1 MVLPTIINSLIYLQ
15 EVMGPDLRFYP
26 SMVLMMKNERC
37 GHFVADNLTQQ
48 AQLTACGQIVAKAMT
63 TIGLSGDHS
72 FLFVSDCKETLD
84 MCDTKVHFP
93 SELTSELFWCR
104 KFCRPF
110 CPMVCPET
118 VWVVFSAK
126 ILYENLSICFV
137 YSGSCPEVSV
147 IEGKSPS
154 YYFDNTTI

>member
-1 MVLPTIINSLIYLQ
+1 MPVHVFYRSSTGDDGEGYLFGSYCWYGVLSDT
-15 EVMGPDLRFYP
+15 
-26 SMVLMMKNERC
+26 
-37 GHFVADNLTQQ
+37 H
-48 AQLTACGQIVAKAMT
+48 AQLSAYGQMVAKATT

-72 FLFVSDCKETLD
+72 FPFVSDCKETLN
-84 MCDTKVHFP
+84 MCDAKVHFP
-93 SELTSELFWCR
+93 SELASELFWCR
-104 KFCRPF
+104 KFCQPF

-154 YYFDNTTI
+154 SYFDNTTI